1 MTQTQAVAP
10 IISGPSQADG
20 IARFALRT
28 TYEDLTV
35 ERRERFK
42 VSILDA
48 VACAINALG
57 APPIEACRAQTEE
70 LGSPGSEKPFNSESR
85 GTQHQLGIYGTAAFL
100 LFSTLG
106 ACLPDRRLRPGGK
119 RCCPSQRAFG
129 PRLGN

>member
-28 TYEDLTV
+28 KYEDLTV
-35 ERRERFK
+35 ERRERLK

-70 LGSPGSEKPFNSESR
+70 LGSTGGRCTLMGGGRPNPST
-85 GTQHQLGIYGTAAFL
+85 GTFSIQL
-100 LFSTLG
+100 ST
-106 ACLPDRRLRPGGK
+106 RFVV
-119 RCCPSQRAFG
+119 S
-129 PRLGN
+129 